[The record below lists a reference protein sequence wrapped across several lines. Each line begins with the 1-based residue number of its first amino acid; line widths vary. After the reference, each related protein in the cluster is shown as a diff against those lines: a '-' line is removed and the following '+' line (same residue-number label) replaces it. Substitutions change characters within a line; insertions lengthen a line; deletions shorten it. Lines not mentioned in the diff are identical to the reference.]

1 MARDRVAPFLET
13 IEQACIETSVL
24 SVIEA
29 MRIFGY
35 VSEDEYSKLTT
46 GWTKMT
52 RFSMVRID
60 GAETIELARENK
72 LPQDPEEILPRE
84 Y

>member
-1 MARDRVAPFLET
+1 MET
-13 IEQACIETSVL
+13 IEQACINSSVL
-24 SVIEA
+24 GVIEA

-35 VSEDEYSKLTT
+35 VTEDEYSKLTT

-52 RFSMVRID
+52 RFDFVRTD
-60 GAETIELARENK
+60 KAETIELAR
-72 LPQDPEEILPRE
+72 DPEEIPGMIPRE